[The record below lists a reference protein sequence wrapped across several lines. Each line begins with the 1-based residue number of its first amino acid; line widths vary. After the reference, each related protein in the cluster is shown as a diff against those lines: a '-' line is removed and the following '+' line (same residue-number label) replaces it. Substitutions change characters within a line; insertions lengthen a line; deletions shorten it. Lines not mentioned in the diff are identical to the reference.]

1 MPAKLNMFLS
11 NGNPTRAQIVTRD
24 LANLAA
30 VPEDFHLATTRL
42 AWFTYQQR
50 AAPMNS
56 TAVPEL
62 GIITLPASIQP
73 DILDVY
79 KRYTWWYA

>member
-1 MPAKLNMFLS
+1 LRDTFS
-11 NGNPTRAQIVTRD
+11 RRAYATYTGGWAT
-24 LANLAA
+24 LAD

-42 AWFTYQQR
+42 VWFTYQQR